1 MLINELASCK
11 HMATREE
18 ERKMGKVLSRWEIR
32 RGPADEEDGVS
43 LPPSVHKT
51 NCVAC
56 CAPLQLD

>member
-11 HMATREE
+11 HMATGEE
-18 ERKMGKVLSRWEIR
+18 ERKMGNVLSRCEIR
-32 RGPADEEDGVS
+32 RNRANEEDGVS

-51 NCVAC
+51 NGVAC